1 MNCVDVERV
10 NHPELVCPLQPY
22 TCLGME
28 WLTQVGV
35 VYYFSCVIKRFRIRP
50 QPEPPTPVYG
60 KCQLNG

>member
-35 VYYFSCVIKRFRIRP
+35 VYYIFHALTRYR
-50 QPEPPTPVYG
+50 
-60 KCQLNG
+60 

>member
-28 WLTQVGV
+28 WLTQVGSGLLFFMR
-35 VYYFSCVIKRFRIRP
+35 Y
-50 QPEPPTPVYG
+50 
-60 KCQLNG
+60 

>member
-35 VYYFSCVIKRFRIRP
+35 VYYFSCVIKRFVWRRP
-50 QPEPPTPVYG
+50 NQNHLHLCMGNV
-60 KCQLNG
+60 N

>member
-35 VYYFSCVIKRFRIRP
+35 VYYFSCVIKRF
-50 QPEPPTPVYG
+50 V
-60 KCQLNG
+60 